1 MRPCGVYN
9 ISYSQDRAVV
19 RTKLQWGW
27 LIALFIFLFTFPL
40 FGKEYY
46 LTLGIFIGIT
56 IISLHGLNIL
66 MGYTGQLSLGHA
78 AFMGVGAFTAVNLV
92 VEFHSPFVFAILGG
106 GLVTAII
113 GILFGAPALRIKGFY
128 LVMATL
134 AAHYVIFFIIHRW
147 EGIGGFIGK
156 LAPPVQ
162 IGPLAIDSTAK
173 FYLLVVIFAIV
184 GTYLA
189 LNVPRSNTGRA
200 MIAVR
205 DQDLAGM
212 ILGINISYYKL
223 LAFGISSFY
232 AGVAGG
238 LLAFYLGIAHT
249 QFFSLTQA
257 VWYLGMLIVGGL
269 GSTLGPIFGA
279 IFFQIIS
286 ELSIRAGPLILKL
299 LPGIGET
306 AASQLANI
314 FWAVVILF
322 FIIKEPRGIN
332 HSWVVLKNL
341 YRLHPFSR
349 KY

>member
-9 ISYSQDRAVV
+9 VSYSQDRAVV
-19 RTKLQWGW
+19 RTKLQLGW
-27 LIALFIFLFTFPL
+27 LIALFIFIFTLPL
-40 FGKEYY
+40 FSQEYL
-46 LTLGIFIGIT
+46 LTLGILIGT
-56 IISLHGLNIL
+56 TVISLHGLNIL
-66 MGYTGQLSLGHA
+66 LGYTGQLSLGHA
-78 AFMGVGAFTAVNLV
+78 AFMAVGAFTVVNLV
-92 VEFHSPFVFAILGG
+92 VEFNIPFLLAILGG
-106 GLVTAII
+106 GLVTGIV
-113 GILFGAPALRIKGFY
+113 GILFGAPSLRIKGFY

-134 AAHYVIFFIIHRW
+134 AAHYVILFIIHRW

-156 LAPPVQ
+156 LAPPAN
-162 IGPLAIDSTAK
+162 IGPLLFDTTPK
-173 FYLLVVIFAIV
+173 FYLLVAGIAVV
-184 GTYLA
+184 LTYLA

-200 MIAVR
+200 FIAVR
-205 DQDLAGM
+205 DQDIAAM
-212 ILGINISYYKL
+212 ILGINVSYYKL

-238 LLAFYLGIAHT
+238 LYAFYFGIAHT
-249 QFFSLTQA
+249 QFFGLTQA

-279 IFFQIIS
+279 IFFQLIS
-286 ELSIRAGPLILKL
+286 ELSNRAGPLILKMF
-299 LPGIGET
+299 PGLGEA

-314 FWAVVILF
+314 FWAIVILF

-332 HSWVVLKNL
+332 HTWLVLKNL

>member
-9 ISYSQDRAVV
+9 ISYKQDRAVV
-19 RTKLQWGW
+19 RTKLQWSW
-27 LIALFIFLFTFPL
+27 LIALFVFIFIIPL
-40 FGKEYY
+40 FSKEYF
-46 LTLGIFIGIT
+46 LTLGILTGIT

-78 AFMGVGAFTAVNLV
+78 AFMAVGAFTAVNLV
-92 VEFHSPFVFAILGG
+92 VQFHIPFLFAIIGG
-106 GLVTAII
+106 GLVTALV
-113 GILFGAPALRIKGFY
+113 GILFGAPSLRIKGFY

-134 AAHYVIFFIIHRW
+134 AAHYVVFFIIHRW

-156 LAPPVQ
+156 LAPPAN
-162 IGPLAIDSTAK
+162 IGPLSFDTTPK
-173 FYLLVVIFAIV
+173 FYVLVAVFAILA
-184 GTYLA
+184 TYSA
-189 LNVPRSNTGRA
+189 LNMPRSNTGRA
-200 MIAVR
+200 FVAVR
-205 DQDLAGM
+205 DQDIAAM
-212 ILGINISYYKL
+212 ILGINVSYYKL

-232 AGVAGG
+232 AGIAGG
-238 LLAFYLGIAHT
+238 LFAFYLGIAHT

-279 IFFQIIS
+279 IFFQIIN
-286 ELSIRAGPLILKL
+286 ELSTYAGPLILKI
-299 LPGIGET
+299 LPVLGEA

-314 FWAVVILF
+314 FWAIVILL

-332 HSWVVLKNL
+332 HAWVVLKNL